1 MVRTTG
7 APSIPFWAVTADAK
21 EDEAMR
27 HETPGQ
33 RRKVRMVMREYK
45 AGHLKAGRS
54 DQNVRDPK
62 QAIAIALREAG
73 VTRPSTRRR

>member
-1 MVRTTG
+1 MKLK
-7 APSIPFWAVTADAK
+7 IE

-33 RRKVRMVMREYK
+33 KRKVRRVMHEYK
-45 AGHLKAGRS
+45 AGRLKAGSS
-54 DQNVRDPK
+54 DQSVRDAK

-73 VTRPSTRRR
+73 VARPSTRRR

>member
-1 MVRTTG
+1 MELTVE
-7 APSIPFWAVTADAK
+7 

-33 RRKVRMVMREYK
+33 KRKVRMVMREYK
-45 AGHLKAGRS
+45 EGRLKAGRS
-54 DQNVRDPK
+54 AKSVRDPK

-73 VTRPSTRRR
+73 VARPSTRRW